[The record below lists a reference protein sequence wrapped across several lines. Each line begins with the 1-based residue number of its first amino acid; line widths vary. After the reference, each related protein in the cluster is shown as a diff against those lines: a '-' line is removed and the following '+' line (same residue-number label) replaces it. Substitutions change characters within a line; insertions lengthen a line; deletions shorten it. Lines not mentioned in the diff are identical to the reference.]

1 MYACHPFGLLDT
13 KKGDPFGT
21 FRSTTHET
29 RKVIEEALA
38 HVRRVPSG
46 NPLGRSIQE
55 YAYLFVR

>member
-29 RKVIEEALA
+29 RKVSEEALA
-38 HVRRVPSG
+38 RVGGGPSRI
-46 NPLGRSIQE
+46 PLGWVIQ
-55 YAYLFVR
+55 